1 MGQVPE
7 RQLFSYWSIMSAI
20 QKLTLDHAEQ
30 AAHLHRVAGA
40 LIPGYDTTLHSAAE
54 YYVFYRD
61 EVLLKDELWG
71 VFNGSRLQGFI
82 ALLPGWI
89 DHLYVDPAIHGTGIG
104 SSLVR
109 LAQEKQSELRLYTFQ
124 SNVNARAF
132 YEKHGFVIEELTDG
146 ERNEEKMPDITYQ
159 WVRS

>member
-1 MGQVPE
+1 
-7 RQLFSYWSIMSAI
+7 MSAI
-20 QKLTLDHAEQ
+20 TKLTLDHVEQ
-30 AAHLHRVAGA
+30 AANLHRVAGA
-40 LIPGYDTTLHSAAE
+40 LIPGYDTTLHSADE
-54 YYVFYRD
+54 YYIFYRD
-61 EVLLKDELWG
+61 EVMLKDDLWG
-71 VFNGSRLQGFI
+71 VFDGSRLQGFI

-89 DHLYVDPAIHGTGIG
+89 DHLYVDPAIHRAGIG

-132 YEKHGFVIEELTDG
+132 YEKHGFVIKELTNG

-159 WVRS
+159 WVRP

>member
-1 MGQVPE
+1 M
-7 RQLFSYWSIMSAI
+7 
-20 QKLTLDHAEQ
+20 LTITELTFEHAC
-30 AAHLHRVAGA
+30 AAGELHHSAGA
-40 LIPGYDTTLHSAAE
+40 LIPGYDTSLHSTEEFHA
-54 YYVFYRD
+54 FYRNH
-61 EVLLKDELWG
+61 VMQKDELWG
-71 VFNGSRLQGFI
+71 VFDGSRLQGFI

-89 DHLYVDPAIHGTGIG
+89 DHLYVDPAIHRAGTG